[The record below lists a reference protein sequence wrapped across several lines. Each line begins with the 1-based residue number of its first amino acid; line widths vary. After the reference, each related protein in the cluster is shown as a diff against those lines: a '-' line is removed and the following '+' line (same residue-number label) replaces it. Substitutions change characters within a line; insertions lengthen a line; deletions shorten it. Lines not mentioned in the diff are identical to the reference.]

1 MIDLTLSEVA
11 KKLNAKHM
19 GSDVTFRHVSI
30 DTRTINPD
38 ELFIAIIG
46 PNFDGH
52 QFVQMAAEKGAVAAI
67 VNKPVET
74 SIPLLVVED
83 CGEALIQLAII
94 RRAQLN
100 IPFLSVTG
108 SCGKTT
114 TKSMMA
120 SILSHCGFVHA
131 GRKSFNNHYGVPLTI
146 LGINETHQYAVVE
159 MGANHPDEI
168 AQLTKIARPDV
179 AALTMAA
186 PVHLEGFVTID
197 GVAQAKGE
205 IFQGLPENGM
215 AVINQDDVYAD
226 YWKNLVADKRV
237 RTFGLSANADFYTD
251 DISIDEQSH
260 PTFCLHTAE
269 GEINLTLP
277 LIGEHNVM
285 NALAAAAATQAV
297 GASLEAIK
305 QGLETMTPVD
315 KRMVKY
321 VGKLGIEILDNS
333 YNANPTGVDA
343 ALKVLS
349 RNHKKK
355 IFVLGEMG
363 ELGDMAVQYHRQ
375 LGKQALQYG
384 VDKLYTVGDLTRH
397 TVEVF
402 GKGAEFFPEQQKLI
416 DQLLNDI
423 EPDVSILVKG
433 SRSNRLENVVAAL
446 LDPKGSIV

>member
-1 MIDLTLSEVA
+1 MIDLTLSKVA
-11 KKLNAKHM
+11 EKLNAQLI
-19 GSDVTFRHVSI
+19 GSDVEFRHVSI

-38 ELFIAIIG
+38 ELYIAIIG

-52 QFVQMAAEKGAVAAI
+52 DFVQAAAEKGAIAA
-67 VNKPVET
+67 VVSKPIKAT
-74 SIPLLVVED
+74 IPLLLVED
-83 CGEALIQLAII
+83 TGDALTQLAII
-94 RRAQLN
+94 RRSQLN

-114 TKSMMA
+114 TKSMMG

-146 LGINETHQYAVVE
+146 LGINETHQFVVVE

-168 AQLTKIARPDV
+168 AQLTKITRPDV

-197 GVAQAKGE
+197 GVAHAKGE
-205 IFQGLPENGM
+205 IFQGLPEKGI

-226 YWKNLVADKRV
+226 YWKDLVADKQV
-237 RTFGLSANADFYTD
+237 LMFGLSPNADVYAD
-251 DISIDEQSH
+251 NISIDEQSR
-260 PTFCLHTAE
+260 PTFCMHTPQ
-269 GEINLTLP
+269 GDIDLTLP

-297 GASLEAIK
+297 GANLEAIK

-321 VGKLGIEILDNS
+321 VGKQGIEILDDS

-363 ELGDMAVQYHRQ
+363 ELGEMAIEYHRQ

-384 VDKLYTVGDLTRH
+384 VDKLYAVGELTQH
-397 TVEVF
+397 TVDVF
-402 GKGAEFFPEQQKLI
+402 GEGAEYFSKQQDLI
-416 DQLLNDI
+416 KQLLIDI
-423 EPDVSILVKG
+423 EPDMSILVKG
-433 SRSNRLENVVAAL
+433 SRSNRLENVVSAL
-446 LDPKGSIV
+446 LDAEDNAA